1 MFMDPISDLISKL
14 NNANKARLQT
24 VKIQTSN
31 LTTAILDI
39 LKNEGYITSYAIK
52 NAGKTKKKITIIYL
66 KYKNQIPAING
77 LRQISKPGLRIYTS
91 AEDMP
96 KVLNGLGIAVV
107 TTSHGVMTGKQAKK
121 ANLGG
126 EVIAYIW

>member
-14 NNANKARLQT
+14 NNANKARLST
-24 VKIQTSN
+24 IKIQTSN
-31 LTTAILDI
+31 LTSNVLAIL
-39 LKNEGYITSYAIK
+39 KQEGYISNYAVK
-52 NAGKTKKKITIIYL
+52 NLGKTKKQITIITL

-77 LRQISKPGLRIYTS
+77 LKQISKPGLRIYSS
-91 AEDMP
+91 AEEMP
-96 KVLNGLGIAVV
+96 RVLNGLGIAVV
-107 TTSHGVMTGKQAKK
+107 STSHGVMTNKAAKK